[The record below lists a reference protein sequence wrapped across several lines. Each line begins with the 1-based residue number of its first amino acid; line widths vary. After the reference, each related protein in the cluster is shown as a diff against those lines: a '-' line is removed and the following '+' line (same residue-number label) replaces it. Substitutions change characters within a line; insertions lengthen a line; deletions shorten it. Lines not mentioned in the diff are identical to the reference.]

1 MLGGWRPC
9 GRVAAEE
16 KRLATG
22 IQVGQVVLDQ
32 AGSASGW
39 EKNLRAR
46 SCFDWTKAQE
56 AAGWLAGWLAGG
68 TRHEAIDD
76 LSKVQRVRTTE
87 ESNAA
92 H

>member
-1 MLGGWRPC
+1 VVGSRAGGWQ
-9 GRVAAEE
+9 E
-16 KRLATG
+16 KKLATG

-32 AGSASGW
+32 VRSASGR

-46 SCFDWTKAQE
+46 SCFDWAKAQE
-56 AAGWLAGWLAGG
+56 AAGWLTGWLAGQG